1 MNLGK
6 KFQLSQGSANVVM
19 IVFVLAVGSA
29 FAAPVGDNLKN
40 TAPPASSG
48 AKSKPSAPVKE
59 KENIPAEG
67 GTYEVIAAGVGSTK
81 ETAIKDG
88 LRDAVNQVVGILII
102 SKDRVEND
110 QLIES
115 KVLTYCDGFVE
126 SYKLIGEP
134 TKDGSLVKIR
144 MKAIVRKGKLTDS
157 LQSAGISTREIDAG
171 SMMGEAITVSTQ
183 KKSAVEMTTELFDGF
198 PSNVYKAEAL
208 TAFKVSGDEDGI
220 VIEVPVKVSIDLAKW
235 KAWADKADKV
245 LGAIALA
252 KSSIKWNLKDSA
264 LCPLT
269 VARKEFASGQSNKQK
284 KPSAIMSSFDDNT
297 KGSFQRFVGVP
308 FFKLLIPD
316 SCASGAVLCYNPQFS
331 LPITKYTVTIL
342 DAPSGKS
349 RAYQLPEDCFNIAD
363 HARILC
369 PTIDIELQNKDGQ
382 ILGSKIVGWSQ
393 SISAQ
398 TNDQED
404 QEVFKTGCGQGGRT
418 VWVNSHQGIN
428 LGALPSLP
436 SWDYGGGSWHH
447 VTHRNE
453 FIYVPGLTGHWS
465 QTSDNCTIITSSG
478 NFPYRF
484 RLDAAETAANPQPTV
499 SVSIGNSEPLQE
511 LQNGK

>member
-6 KFQLSQGSANVVM
+6 KFQLSQGRANVAIM
-19 IVFVLAVGSA
+19 VFVLTVGSA

-40 TAPPASSG
+40 AAPPASSG

-134 TKDGSLVKIR
+134 TKDGPLVKIR

-157 LQSAGISTREIDAG
+157 LQSAGLSTREIDAG

-252 KSSIKWNLKDSA
+252 KGSIKWNLKDST

-269 VARKEFASGQSNKQK
+269 VARKEFASGQSNQQK
-284 KPSAIMSSFDDNT
+284 KPSAIMSSFKNSAQEYFKDV
-297 KGSFQRFVGVP
+297 SRLVFFQQ
-308 FFKLLIPD
+308 LIPNVCERD
-316 SCASGAVLCYNPQFS
+316 AVLFPYLDKGTA
-331 LPITKYTVTIL
+331 LPLPTTNKTITIL
-342 DAPSGKS
+342 DAPNGKS
-349 RAYQLPEDCFNIAD
+349 RTYQLPEECFAIAH
-363 HARILC
+363 HARNLV
-369 PTIDIELQNKDGQ
+369 PTIDIELLNKEGQ
-382 ILGSKIVGWSQ
+382 SLGSKIEGWNQ
-393 SISAQ
+393 VVSAQ
-398 TNDQED
+398 TVGERDD
-404 QEVFKTGCGQGGRT
+404 EVFHSGGGQGSK
-418 VWVNSHQGIN
+418 VLYINSNIN
-428 LGALPSLP
+428 YQSASLAGLVVFP
-436 SWDYGGGSWHH
+436 WPDDIFEPGKP
-447 VTHRNE
+447 
-453 FIYVPGLTGHWS
+453 FIYVPGLTGRWS
-465 QTSDNCTIITSSG
+465 EKIYFITSSTV
-478 NFPYRF
+478 FPYRF
-484 RLDAAETAANPQPTV
+484 LLDAAETTANPQPTV
-499 SVSIGNSEPLQE
+499 SVSVGGPVKIDP
-511 LQNGK
+511 K